1 MQDEERLR
9 EEEEAEARRQEE
21 AEQQRA
27 LERARREA
35 EERRLAEQANKER
48 KAREAA
54 SKPVRGVRGMRG
66 SISRGRGRGE
76 TPPERRT
83 CEKISPINHI
93 HSPDIL
99 QLRFPDFRRVQR
111 VQFPESRVLHRQEVP
126 VDHHRHLPRQYHPGE
141 ANHDLVRPRIRLGSP
156 SSGKLLDPDLIEPRR
171 ESFIPMTSW
180 SSHNLCVG
188 LVPLHSRDC
197 ISS

>member
-27 LERARREA
+27 LERIRREA
-35 EERRLAEQANKER
+35 EERRLAEQADKER

-76 TPPERRT
+76 AAPERVTRET
-83 CEKISPINHI
+83 VSPVNHI
-93 HSPDIL
+93 HNSDICSSD
-99 QLRFPDFRRVQR
+99 FPTSGACKGFNFRNRAPYIGGRCQSTIVSICP
-111 VQFPESRVLHRQEVP
+111 VYIIQE
-126 VDHHRHLPRQYHPGE
+126 
-141 ANHDLVRPRIRLGSP
+141 RPNSL
-156 SSGKLLDPDLIEPRR
+156 
-171 ESFIPMTSW
+171 
-180 SSHNLCVG
+180 
-188 LVPLHSRDC
+188 
-197 ISS
+197 